1 MYQYVSTEQFPSRKT
16 YTYLS
21 MYHLKEDTSTWFFF
35 LDKEVPSKKGNDCA
49 HDVIGISI
57 PKTHFLLTII
67 VLCKCNFHNC
77 KK

>member
-21 MYHLKEDTSTWFFF
+21 MYHLKEDNTWFF
-35 LDKEVPSKKGNDCA
+35 LDRELPSKKGNDCA
-49 HDVIGISI
+49 HDVIPRYFNS
-57 PKTHFLLTII
+57 KTHFLLTII